1 MSFLNG
7 TRFTDRAAAAAK
19 ARKEMAEKFLANSKY
34 DPADPAVV
42 ERETKRKAILE
53 ARKVRDVERAKRKA
67 EQEAAEAARRVVEEA
82 ARQEQLTHEALA
94 RAAEAE
100 RQREEDE
107 RLEYERKLERDARYA
122 ARKERKKKKKSAAE
136 RYGEADSSS
145 LISSRDSGHF
155 ARNQVLRGAER
166 GEDVEPA
173 SPGSRRSRGGRDES
187 RSASSTAGCRLGQ
200 AGGARLSGNRLQRAT

>member
-42 ERETKRKAILE
+42 EREAKRKEILE
-53 ARKVRDVERAKRKA
+53 ARKVRDAERAKRKA
-67 EQEAAEAARRVVEEA
+67 EQEAADAVRRAAEEA
-82 ARQEQLTHEALA
+82 ARQEQLRLEALA
-94 RAAEAE
+94 REGE
-100 RQREEDE
+100 TQREREEAE

-136 RYGEADSSS
+136 RYG
-145 LISSRDSGHF
+145 
-155 ARNQVLRGAER
+155 
-166 GEDVEPA
+166 
-173 SPGSRRSRGGRDES
+173 
-187 RSASSTAGCRLGQ
+187 
-200 AGGARLSGNRLQRAT
+200 

>member
-7 TRFTDRAAAAAK
+7 NKFADRQANAAK

-34 DPADPAVV
+34 DPADPAIV

-67 EQEAAEAARRVVEEA
+67 EQEAADAVRRAADEA
-82 ARQEQLTHEALA
+82 ARQEQLRLEALA
-94 RAAEAE
+94 REAEAQ
-100 RQREEDE
+100 RQREEEE

-136 RYGEADSSS
+136 RYG
-145 LISSRDSGHF
+145 
-155 ARNQVLRGAER
+155 
-166 GEDVEPA
+166 
-173 SPGSRRSRGGRDES
+173 
-187 RSASSTAGCRLGQ
+187 
-200 AGGARLSGNRLQRAT
+200 

>member
-7 TRFTDRAAAAAK
+7 NKFADRQAAAAK

-42 ERETKRKAILE
+42 EREARRKQILE

-67 EQEAAEAARRVVEEA
+67 EQEAADAVRRATEEA
-82 ARQEQLTHEALA
+82 GRQEQLRLEALA
-94 RAAEAE
+94 REAEA
-100 RQREEDE
+100 QREREEAE

-136 RYGEADSSS
+136 RYG
-145 LISSRDSGHF
+145 
-155 ARNQVLRGAER
+155 
-166 GEDVEPA
+166 
-173 SPGSRRSRGGRDES
+173 
-187 RSASSTAGCRLGQ
+187 
-200 AGGARLSGNRLQRAT
+200 